1 MAFISPSGIVALNPI
16 KSEHILR
23 IINALNGTLSNDV
36 TVSGSTKLK
45 TLYAPSMVGPTSF
58 TGTFTATHTVNNID
72 TFAIVGQNT
81 TNAGSGIYGYS
92 ANGKGI
98 YVGSDSGT
106 GLYAY
111 SNSGPIARFATN
123 KDYQLIKIFNNGN
136 LLLNPLTASSEDPTD
151 TGYKLYVGGNT
162 YIQGNTTI
170 TGSLVVTGSVTVRNI
185 LTLTPTSSLPTGQPT
200 GSFIVS
206 GSGASC
212 KPYFY
217 NGTTWTALF

>member
-1 MAFISPSGIVALNPI
+1 MAVISTSGISALQVI

-23 IINALNGTLSNDV
+23 IINALNGVVSNDI
-36 TVSGSTKLK
+36 TVSGSSKLK

-72 TFAIVGQNT
+72 TFAIVGQNA

-92 ANGKGI
+92 VNGNGI
-98 YVGSDSGT
+98 YANSDSGT
-106 GLYAY
+106 GLYAH
-111 SNSGPIARFATN
+111 SNSGPIARFTAN
-123 KDYQLIKIFNNGN
+123 KDHQLMKLFNNGN
-136 LLLNPLTASSEDPTD
+136 LLLNPLTASSEDPAD

-162 YIQGNTTI
+162 AI
-170 TGSLVVTGSVTVRNI
+170 TGSLVVTGSITVRNI

-200 GSFIVS
+200 GSIIVS

>member
-136 LLLNPLTASSEDPTD
+136 LLLNPLTASSEYLYSRKYNNNRLLSSNRISYCAQHTN
-151 TGYKLYVGGNT
+151 TYTYKLITNR
-162 YIQGNTTI
+162 TTN
-170 TGSLVVTGSVTVRNI
+170 RI
-185 LTLTPTSSLPTGQPT
+185 LYSIR
-200 GSFIVS
+200 FR
-206 GSGASC
+206 C
-212 KPYFY
+212 K
-217 NGTTWTALF
+217 L